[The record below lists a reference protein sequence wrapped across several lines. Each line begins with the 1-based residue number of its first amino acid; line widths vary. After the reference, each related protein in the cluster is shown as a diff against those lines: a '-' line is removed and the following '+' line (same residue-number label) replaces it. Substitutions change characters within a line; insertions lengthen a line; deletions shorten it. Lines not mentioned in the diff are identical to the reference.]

1 MDKRFIGVF
10 VFAILVALATSY
22 AVYRLLA
29 NRVASTPQV
38 QTQRVSVAAR
48 DLGIGT
54 VLKETDLR
62 EVDWGAPIPK
72 NAVIK
77 KEELLE
83 RGVTNPISDGE
94 LFTEARLAPKG
105 SGAGLA
111 STIPIGKR
119 AIALRVNDVVGLAGY
134 VLPGMKV
141 DVIAMGRPAGTY
153 GPQDLG
159 TLARTLLQNVQVLS
173 AGQNLQRDPDGK
185 PVTVQVVN
193 LLVTPDEAE
202 QLSLAQNE
210 AKIQLVLRNPLDEEK
225 VETSGTATAYLFSQ
239 RPNRPLPGA
248 GQQQPGPQGQQSA
261 ARVRRAAPAPPKP
274 PAMQQVVVPVTME
287 IISGTKKDNIKVG
300 ETLEERPVSAKK

>member
-1 MDKRFIGVF
+1 MRTFVIELGTGVDLHGQDPTRAA
-10 VFAILVALATSY
+10 VKAVRDAFAH
-22 AVYRLLA
+22 
-29 NRVASTPQV
+29 
-38 QTQRVSVAAR
+38 VS
-48 DLGIGT
+48 
-54 VLKETDLR
+54 
-62 EVDWGAPIPK
+62 
-72 NAVIK
+72 
-77 KEELLE
+77 
-83 RGVTNPISDGE
+83 
-94 LFTEARLAPKG
+94 
-105 SGAGLA
+105 
-111 STIPIGKR
+111 
-119 AIALRVNDVVGLAGY
+119 
-134 VLPGMKV
+134 LPGLRQV
-141 DVIAMGRPAGTY
+141 AEI
-153 GPQDLG
+153 QDLG

-274 PAMQQVVVPVTME
+274 PAMQQVVV
-287 IISGTKKDNIKVG
+287 IGK
-300 ETLEERPVSAKK
+300 RQA

>member
-10 VFAILVALATSY
+10 AFAILVALATSY

-29 NRVASTPQV
+29 NRVATTPQV
-38 QTQRVSVAAR
+38 QTQRVQVAAR

-77 KEELLE
+77 KEELIE
-83 RGVTNPISDGE
+83 RGITNPVSDGE
-94 LFTEARLAPKG
+94 MFTSARLAPKG

-119 AIALRVNDVVGLAGY
+119 AIAMRVDEVVGLAGF

-159 TLARTLLQNVQVLS
+159 MLARTLLQNVQVLS

-193 LLVTPDEAE
+193 LLVSPEEAE
-202 QLSLAQNE
+202 QLSLAQTE
-210 AKIQLVLRNPLDEEK
+210 ARIQLVLRNPLDEEK
-225 VETSGTATAYLFSQ
+225 VETPGTATAYLFSQ
-239 RPNRPLPGA
+239 RPNRPLPGGGA
-248 GQQQPGPQGQQSA
+248 PPPLGRPQSA
-261 ARVRRAAPAPPKP
+261 ARVRRATPAPPKP

-287 IISGTKKDNIKVG
+287 IISGTKKDSVKVG
-300 ETLEERPVSAKK
+300 ETVEERPVSAKK

>member
-38 QTQRVSVAAR
+38 QTQKVQVAAR

-62 EVDWGAPIPK
+62 EVEWGAPIPK

-83 RGVTNPISDGE
+83 RGVTNPVSDGE
-94 LFTEARLAPKG
+94 MFTDARLAPKG

-119 AIALRVNDVVGLAGY
+119 AIAIRVNEVVGLAGY

-141 DVIAMGRPAGTY
+141 DVIALGRPAGTY

-159 TLARTLLQNVQVLS
+159 TLARTLLQNIQVLS
-173 AGQNLQRDPDGK
+173 AGQNMQRDPDGK

-193 LLVTPDEAE
+193 LLVSPEEAE
-202 QLSLAQNE
+202 QLSLAENE

-225 VETSGTATAYLFSQ
+225 VDTPGTATAYLFSH
-239 RPNRPLPGA
+239 RPARPLPGLA
-248 GQQQPGPQGQQSA
+248 GQPPAGTLSGP
-261 ARVRRAAPAPPKP
+261 RVRRATPAPPRP
-274 PAMQQVVVPVTME
+274 PVMQQVVVPVTME
-287 IISGTKKDNIKVG
+287 IISGAKKDNVKVG
-300 ETLEERPVSAKK
+300 ETLEERPVAAKK